1 VRGSA
6 GLLDGP
12 SEAVGEYDELP
23 RGFAVRERLKH
34 HIIAFL
40 GVWSAVP

>member
-6 GLLDGP
+6 GFLDGP
-12 SEAVGEYDELP
+12 SEAVGENDEVP
-23 RGFAVRERLKH
+23 GGFAVRERLKH
-34 HIIAFL
+34 DVIAFL